1 MNEKYEALITALNN
15 ILFLQP
21 SERLV
26 HSNTEALVQVKA
38 ALDAIFAEDHKT
50 CKSVRITQNTDK
62 QFFGVRV
69 SPVILPGTAIAIICA
84 DNEPIIDFY
93 EVEFDSKI
101 FNLGFTAEEIA
112 AVMIYNIAT
121 CVTNPDIIAKVRSII
136 DGYALSD
143 DYMIS
148 IRDSMDYIALITF
161 GIKDT
166 MFKLSDIIFKDSIDE
181 LESTKYI
188 VDDMV
193 EFLSSAKDK
202 LSKAAFGVGRDFRS
216 DKPVVLGWMLTVFKN
231 MKINS
236 RIVWD
241 TLTDAKAFSGSKLE
255 VEAIEAALGG
265 LNRINSTLML
275 NEKTK
280 EQHNDLTKVI
290 DESNISGISEISLF
304 KSLKRNGLRGIEN
317 DLFEY
322 SMRVKNCTDA
332 EDAYLVMRSLNS
344 RIGILED
351 YLYSEALSPS
361 DQQHWEM
368 VLMKYKELRMVLS
381 KKKFNDKQYG
391 LFFDYSALDKLDN
404 PNNDIM

>member
-26 HSNTEALVQVKA
+26 HSNVEALTQVKA
-38 ALDAIFAEDHKT
+38 ALDAIFVEDGKT
-50 CKSVRITQNTDK
+50 CRSIRITQNTDK

-69 SPVILPGTAIAIICA
+69 SPVILPGTAVSIICA
-84 DNEPIIDFY
+84 DNEVIFSAY
-93 EVEFDSKI
+93 EVEFDSKM
-101 FNLGFTAEEIA
+101 FNLGLSAEEIA
-112 AVMIYNIAT
+112 AIAVYNIAT
-121 CVTNPDIIAKVRSII
+121 SVANPDVINKVRMIV
-136 DGYALSD
+136 DGYALSE
-143 DYMIS
+143 DYMVS

-166 MFKLSDIIFKDSIDE
+166 IFKLTDIIFKDSVDD

-188 VDDMV
+188 VDDMAD
-193 EFLSSAKDK
+193 FLSSAKDK

-255 VEAIEAALGG
+255 VESIDAALGG

-275 NEKTK
+275 NEGK
-280 EQHNDLTKVI
+280 EQKDLVKAI

-304 KSLKRNGLRGIEN
+304 KNLKRNGLRGIEN

-332 EDAYLVMRSLNS
+332 EDAYLIMRSLNS
-344 RIGILED
+344 RIGVLED
-351 YLYSEALSPS
+351 YLYSEGLNPS
-361 DQQHWEM
+361 DQAHWEM
-368 VLMKYKELRMVLS
+368 VLAKYKELRMVLS

-391 LFFDYSALDKLDN
+391 LFFDYSALDRLDN
-404 PNNDIM
+404 PNNNDMM